1 MNKLFKFPFLMAFA
15 IALGTGFASC
25 SDDDD
30 TDSDHNVGGAG
41 TVTAETFKSVLE
53 QYVNYTVI
61 PTYKT
66 LADKAIILDKAVN
79 RLNEDRSD
87 ANLAVACLAW
97 RDARQYWEL
106 SESFLYGAAA
116 DYSIDPHIDSWPLDK
131 TALDNLLGNNYLL
144 DNFDAG
150 NLGNNLLGFHGLEY
164 ILFSEGKPKGVSNI
178 TENQYKYAVGVA
190 DDLAV
195 QCVRLEASWA
205 GVDALSDVKTGIEIE
220 DEDGNAFDATKE
232 ELLEANELTP
242 TRNYGEELIAAGE
255 QGNKNYKTS
264 TSGIAEI
271 IQGCFDIADEVGNS
285 KIYTPWYKQEV
296 LEVES
301 WYSFN
306 SLKDYV
312 DNIRSIENAYLG
324 GMADVAE
331 FDYTSQG
338 EGKTAAMKGNRN
350 EALSV
355 SACVKKLDADL
366 DTKLKAAIANAIEK
380 INGIPAPYRNNLDK
394 TTEIKAA
401 MDACNELATT
411 LTEIKQRIEE
421 N

>member
-144 DNFDAG
+144 DNFVQVIWETTYWDFMVWSISCLA
-150 NLGNNLLGFHGLEY
+150 
-164 ILFSEGKPKGVSNI
+164 K
-178 TENQYKYAVGVA
+178 ENRK
-190 DDLAV
+190 
-195 QCVRLEASWA
+195 
-205 GVDALSDVKTGIEIE
+205 
-220 DEDGNAFDATKE
+220 
-232 ELLEANELTP
+232 
-242 TRNYGEELIAAGE
+242 
-255 QGNKNYKTS
+255 
-264 TSGIAEI
+264 
-271 IQGCFDIADEVGNS
+271 
-285 KIYTPWYKQEV
+285 
-296 LEVES
+296 
-301 WYSFN
+301 
-306 SLKDYV
+306 
-312 DNIRSIENAYLG
+312 
-324 GMADVAE
+324 
-331 FDYTSQG
+331 
-338 EGKTAAMKGNRN
+338 
-350 EALSV
+350 
-355 SACVKKLDADL
+355 
-366 DTKLKAAIANAIEK
+366 
-380 INGIPAPYRNNLDK
+380 
-394 TTEIKAA
+394 
-401 MDACNELATT
+401 ELAISQKTN
-411 LTEIKQRIEE
+411 I
-421 N
+421 NMP